1 MVRLIVLL
9 LAMTFVLSGCESATN
24 SSDSKKTRNQRQAD
38 DWRQIEEIFIG
49 APESD
54 LVSQMGPP
62 EELFTTSDGTRVLSY
77 EWGRTIETTGKV
89 RGRDRDRYSSATT
102 LKECDLVV
110 SVRDGVVESMDFR
123 GNWCPQF

>member
-1 MVRLIVLL
+1 MVRLITLL
-9 LAMTFVLSGCESATN
+9 VACAFVLSGCESPSN
-24 SSDSKKTRNQRQAD
+24 SSDSKTARHQRQAD
-38 DWRQIEEIFIG
+38 DWRQIEDIFIG

-54 LVSQMGPP
+54 LVNQMGPP
-62 EELFTTSDGTRVLSY
+62 EEVYTTSDGTRVLSY

-89 RGRDRDRYSSATT
+89 RGRDRDRYTSATT

-110 SVRDGVVESMDFR
+110 SVQEGVVKSMDFR